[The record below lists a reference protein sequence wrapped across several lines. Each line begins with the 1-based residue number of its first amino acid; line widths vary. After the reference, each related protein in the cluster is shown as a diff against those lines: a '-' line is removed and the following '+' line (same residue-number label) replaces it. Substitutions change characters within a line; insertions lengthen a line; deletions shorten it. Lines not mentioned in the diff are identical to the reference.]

1 MTKTIAAVFTLL
13 FIGLLPFPGGAQV
26 NNSSSDKVLLSDM
39 LRIKQPGS
47 IVLNKDGSV
56 AYFTLTTIEAED
68 SANWEY
74 QYNTQIWS
82 VRTDGNSAPRQLT
95 FSKAGASQPAI
106 SPDGQTLAFVR
117 AVDGKPQIFLLPLK
131 GGEAMQLTH
140 SKHGAGGP
148 VWSPDGSKIAFTASI
163 GLSTLARDSSLNP
176 DKKVPDWSLE
186 KPGFKDNAS
195 VLAKPGKANPD
206 GSIEEARA
214 WLAKNEQDKKAKVIN
229 RLQFQGEAGTNGEPS
244 FNQVFLIEAREGAKP
259 VQVTRGYNR
268 YSNVQFISN
277 TKLLMDGALE
287 ATIHPDRNLQ
297 GAIYTINTDG
307 SDLKMILGREGRSFS
322 GSKLSENGKWIAF
335 THSALSFVSVPTL
348 AIIPVNGSEKDTIT
362 VPVDRTKSELRW
374 KGDDLLYATIASNGG
389 SQLLQFDMR
398 SKKIQMIG
406 SQHEGIGATA
416 IAGNRLV
423 YRKIAVTN
431 PADIYTADLQGK
443 NEKRISSFNQ
453 DWVAQKKISIPEKF
467 SFVNEKGQTVEY
479 WVMKPVG
486 FETGKKYPVLLQI
499 HGGPS
504 AMWGPGEGSM
514 WHEFQY
520 WCSKGYGVVYSNPRG
535 SGGYGVDFLRGNI
548 NDWSKGPMSDVL
560 TALDKA
566 LEQGW
571 GDKDQLFVSGGSYA
585 GYLVAYIL
593 AHDKRFKAGCSQR
606 GVYDLRTFMGEG
618 NAWRLVPNYFGG
630 YPWQPEV
637 LEILERESPI
647 NYVDKI
653 TTPYIIFHGE
663 NDLRTGV
670 IQSEQLYKSLKILE
684 RPVEYVRHPGATH
697 EITRSGNN
705 RQRMD
710 QLLRTWEFFER
721 FR

>member
-1 MTKTIAAVFTLL
+1 
-13 FIGLLPFPGGAQV
+13 
-26 NNSSSDKVLLSDM
+26 
-39 LRIKQPGS
+39 
-47 IVLNKDGSV
+47 
-56 AYFTLTTIEAED
+56 
-68 SANWEY
+68 
-74 QYNTQIWS
+74 
-82 VRTDGNSAPRQLT
+82 
-95 FSKAGASQPAI
+95 
-106 SPDGQTLAFVR
+106 
-117 AVDGKPQIFLLPLK
+117 
-131 GGEAMQLTH
+131 
-140 SKHGAGGP
+140 
-148 VWSPDGSKIAFTASI
+148 
-163 GLSTLARDSSLNP
+163 
-176 DKKVPDWSLE
+176 
-186 KPGFKDNAS
+186 
-195 VLAKPGKANPD
+195 
-206 GSIEEARA
+206 
-214 WLAKNEQDKKAKVIN
+214 
-229 RLQFQGEAGTNGEPS
+229 
-244 FNQVFLIEAREGAKP
+244 
-259 VQVTRGYNR
+259 
-268 YSNVQFISN
+268 
-277 TKLLMDGALE
+277 
-287 ATIHPDRNLQ
+287 
-297 GAIYTINTDG
+297 
-307 SDLKMILGREGRSFS
+307 
-322 GSKLSENGKWIAF
+322 
-335 THSALSFVSVPTL
+335 
-348 AIIPVNGSEKDTIT
+348 
-362 VPVDRTKSELRW
+362 
-374 KGDDLLYATIASNGG
+374 
-389 SQLLQFDMR
+389 
-398 SKKIQMIG
+398 
-406 SQHEGIGATA
+406 
-416 IAGNRLV
+416 
-423 YRKIAVTN
+423 
-431 PADIYTADLQGK
+431 
-443 NEKRISSFNQ
+443 
-453 DWVAQKKISIPEKF
+453 
-467 SFVNEKGQTVEY
+467 
-479 WVMKPVG
+479 
-486 FETGKKYPVLLQI
+486 
-499 HGGPS
+499 
-504 AMWGPGEGSM
+504 M